1 LPTSSA
7 FRRAVRTSSVKSAT
21 CLLAFLN
28 CFPAFLTSLATS
40 LSPDPVP
47 GIFTPRTFFGLLP
60 SRVPRMT
67 PPTSPAAAVATPVTT
82 ATFPFAPAFELRA
95 LSPDDGADEPRLR
108 EAALRLREDAEL
120 RPRDEAAE
128 ERGVEALALFGLLRE
143 ADDLLFEDPL
153 RLLLFELLAWAIA
166 PPSVDAPRSRVA
178 YPDRNRANAWG
189 TACTAGNQSTP
200 TSPEIPSEARP
211 PDGDRRPGSVGS
223 VASAWVEL
231 ARLMEESR
239 AATVTDL
246 DREAV
251 AERAEQLWVV
261 PPGGSLL

>member
-1 LPTSSA
+1 
-7 FRRAVRTSSVKSAT
+7 
-21 CLLAFLN
+21 
-28 CFPAFLTSLATS
+28 
-40 LSPDPVP
+40 
-47 GIFTPRTFFGLLP
+47 
-60 SRVPRMT
+60 MT

-223 VASAWVEL
+223 VASAWV
-231 ARLMEESR
+231 SSP
-239 AATVTDL
+239 V
-246 DREAV
+246 
-251 AERAEQLWVV
+251 
-261 PPGGSLL
+261 